1 MLTSAV
7 KRDMRIQGL
16 YKQALAG
23 QFTTDGEFHYD
34 ELVKA
39 AKIIGVQ
46 SKTAVSYA
54 DTVVNRLKR
63 AGHLK

>member
-1 MLTSAV
+1 MLTLAL

-23 QFTTDGEFHYD
+23 QFTSDGEFHYD

-39 AKIIGVQ
+39 AKIIGVHQ
-46 SKTAVSYA
+46 RTAVSYA
-54 DTVVNRLKR
+54 DAVVQRLLK